1 MIRAHQIFW
10 NDRCA
15 IPLKIVLLVICV
27 AAAALL
33 EVPR

>member
-1 MIRAHQIFW
+1 MIRVHQIFW
-10 NDRCA
+10 NDRNA

>member
-10 NDRCA
+10 NDRYA